1 MRSETRAGI
10 YRIFVESVEAQLP
23 KMNQRTLEDIR
34 RAYPFHRL
42 FFPDEAILAARVERS
57 IVTSMGSQLYPA
69 LAEAVS
75 RDRYENVSLERTIEG
90 ALNDAAINMVEQ
102 IVTELRTPPRRR
114 ANPRVPDHETELA
127 DILSSRGGGSS
138 TRAVTADLFVEDH
151 HDGPLF
157 IELKTPLPNLDIAA
171 ESKRKLLY
179 YLAMMH
185 RQGTTNAK
193 AFMGLTYNP
202 FLTRQSYGHSFTKQI
217 MDMNL
222 QVLIGEEL
230 WDYLGG
236 PGTYEEM
243 MEIIDEVRKD
253 ILGHTN

>member
-1 MRSETRAGI
+1 MRPATRTEVR
-10 YRIFVESVEAQLP
+10 RIFIECIEAQLP
-23 KMNQRTLEDIR
+23 KMGRWRLEDIR

-90 ALNDAAINMVEQ
+90 TLNDAAINMVEQ
-102 IVTELRTPPRRR
+102 IVTELRTPPTRR
-114 ANPRVPDHETELA
+114 ATPRAPDHEIELA
-127 DILSSRGGGSS
+127 DILSSRGGGLS
-138 TRAVTADLFVEDH
+138 TRTVTADLFVEDH

-185 RQGTTNAK
+185 RQGTTNAN

-202 FLTRQSYGHSFTKQI
+202 FLTRQHYGHSFTKQI
-217 MDMNL
+217 MDMNQ

-236 PGTYEEM
+236 PGTYEEV

-253 ILGHTN
+253 VLGHTN